1 MIHMAKGS
9 VLFRV
14 AKGFIYGSAIGLFF
28 ATAIYLLAV
37 AVAGLG
43 FLTGISPTGLAA
55 LIFAS
60 GVVSGIAHEY
70 SVWLGEQ
77 GE

>member
-1 MIHMAKGS
+1 
-9 VLFRV
+9 
-14 AKGFIYGSAIGLFF
+14 
-28 ATAIYLLAV
+28 
-37 AVAGLG
+37 VAGLG

-55 LIFAS
+55 IIFAA